1 MHKHL
6 NMHVLFLILISTKK
20 KNMSENILCYIYKI
34 AVLYLYYDSVC
45 LFVLEVFFYLLFF
58 ICFFVVSFVG
68 GVVFV
73 CLLVLLFF
81 VDYFQKLT
89 G

>member
-6 NMHVLFLILISTKK
+6 NMHFLFLILISTKK
-20 KNMSENILCYIYKI
+20 KNAENILYYIYKI

-45 LFVLEVFFYLLFF
+45 M
-58 ICFFVVSFVG
+58 FVVE
-68 GVVFV
+68 
-73 CLLVLLFF
+73 VLLFF

-89 G
+89 GSISSEFTFDS

>member
-45 LFVLEVFFYLLFF
+45 LFVLEVVFF
-58 ICFFVVSFVG
+58 IYCFLFVFL
-68 GVVFV
+68 
-73 CLLVLLFF
+73 LLVLLGGGGCLF
-81 VDYFQKLT
+81 VC
-89 G
+89 